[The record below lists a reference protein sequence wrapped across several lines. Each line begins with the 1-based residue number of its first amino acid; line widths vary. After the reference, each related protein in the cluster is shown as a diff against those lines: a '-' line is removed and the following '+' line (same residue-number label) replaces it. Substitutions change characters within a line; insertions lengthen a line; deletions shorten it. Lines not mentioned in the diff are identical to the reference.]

1 MKILNTILEFKRTPY
16 VIAGIIFL
24 SSLVVLSCFKN
35 AETQLTI
42 LNHAVSLSRTMAK
55 SSDDLTNYARYF
67 VTTKNEQ
74 WRTEF
79 NNVLKVRNGEIS
91 DTNGIVKS
99 FKDRVK
105 EVPFTQLELDR
116 LLKAEQ
122 LSNNLA
128 KLEVDAFAWIDKG
141 NLESKF
147 EIQLHHYTEAQLLMF
162 GDDYKRYKKEI
173 VNTTDEFYAMVV
185 NRLQS
190 EYLFYM
196 STAWTMIIII
206 NLSLILL
213 VMVIKH
219 KEIVNKK
226 PIRTVRKKIPV
237 KRPAVKKTRSI
248 K

>member
-35 AETQLTI
+35 AETQLNI
-42 LNHAVSLSRTMAK
+42 LNHDVSLSRTMAK

-105 EVPFTQLELDR
+105 EVPFSQTELDK

-162 GDDYKRYKKEI
+162 VDDYKRYKKEI

>member
-105 EVPFTQLELDR
+105 EIPFTQLELDR